1 MNIAV
6 IGAGL
11 MGHAIAYM
19 LAAAGH
25 AVALQDPSEESLA
38 SVPERFAKIAETLG
52 DGNGAVA
59 RVTLH
64 SSLAAAVQDTGMVI
78 EAAPE
83 KLALKQALFADLDAL
98 TGPEVILASNT
109 SVIPIGQI
117 SEKVLHKSRV
127 LGTHFWNP
135 PHIVRLVE
143 VVQTVHTAASN
154 VEQTMAVLAG
164 AGMSPVHVK
173 KDVPGFIGNRLQH
186 ALKREAIALVAS
198 GVCDA
203 KTLDFVVREGF
214 GARLGVLGPLEQS
227 DMIGMALTLD
237 IHEVLMPHLDTT
249 AEAHPFL
256 RAKVENGDIGMSAGR
271 GFADWTRQ
279 EAQEVRDRFARFMAE
294 RAAALRSETS
304 RKQGEPDRGARQQ
317 GSKP

>member
-1 MNIAV
+1 MRIAV

-25 AVALQDPSEESLA
+25 PVALQDPSDASLA
-38 SVPERFAKIAETLG
+38 SVPERFARIAETLG
-52 DGNGAVA
+52 DGNDVIN
-59 RVTLH
+59 RVTMH
-64 SSLAAAVQDTGMVI
+64 ANLADAVDGVGLVI

-83 KLALKQALFADLDAL
+83 KPALKQALFAELDTL
-98 TGPEVILASNT
+98 TGPDVILASNT
-109 SVIPIGQI
+109 SVIPIGRV
-117 SEKVLHKSRV
+117 SEKVQHKSRV

-143 VVQTVHTAASN
+143 VVQTDHTSTAA
-154 VEQTMAVLAG
+154 VEQTMAVLAN
-164 AGMSPVHVK
+164 AGMSPVHVR

-214 GARLGVLGPLEQS
+214 GTRLGVLGPLEQS

-249 AEAHPFL
+249 AVAHPLL
-256 RAKVENGDIGMSAGR
+256 REKVENGETGMAAGR
-271 GFADWTRQ
+271 GFAEWTQ
-279 EAQEVRDRFARFMAE
+279 AQAQEVRDRFSRFMAE
-294 RAAALRSETS
+294 RAAEIRSGKS
-304 RKQGEPDRGARQQ
+304 
-317 GSKP
+317 GSA

>member
-1 MNIAV
+1 MQDMRVAV

-25 AVALQDPSEESLA
+25 PVALQDPSKETLA
-38 SVPERFAKIAETLG
+38 TVPDRFARIAETLG
-52 DGNGAVA
+52 DENDAIDRVCLFSNLAEAVEGA
-59 RVTLH
+59 
-64 SSLAAAVQDTGMVI
+64 GMVI

-83 KLALKQALFADLDAL
+83 KPGLKQALFAELDTL
-98 TGPEVILASNT
+98 TGPDVILASNT
-109 SVIPIGQI
+109 SVIPITRI
-117 SEKVLHKSRV
+117 SERVQAKSRV
-127 LGTHFWNP
+127 IGTHFWNP

-143 VVQTVHTAASN
+143 VIQTEHTNLDHVDAAI
-154 VEQTMAVLAG
+154 AILAN

-186 ALKREAIALVAS
+186 ALKREAIALVAD

-227 DMIGMALTLD
+227 DMISVAMTLD
-237 IHEVLMPHLDTT
+237 IHEVLMPHLDNT

-256 RAKVENGDIGMSAGR
+256 REKVAKGETGMPVGR
-271 GFADWTRQ
+271 GFADWTAE
-279 EAQEVRDRFARFMAE
+279 EAQEVRDRFARFMSA
-294 RAAALRSETS
+294 RAAEIRSAKANK
-304 RKQGEPDRGARQQ
+304 RKPA
-317 GSKP
+317 

>member
-1 MNIAV
+1 MRIAV

-25 AVALQDPSEESLA
+25 PVALQDPSEVSLA
-38 SVPERFAKIAETLG
+38 SVPERFARIAETLG
-52 DGNGAVA
+52 DEKDAID

-64 SSLAAAVQDTGMVI
+64 ANLADAVKGAEMVF

-83 KLALKQALFADLDAL
+83 KPALKQALFADLDAL

-109 SVIPIGQI
+109 SVIPIGRI
-117 SEKVLHKSRV
+117 SEKLQHKSRV

-143 VVQTVHTAASN
+143 VIQTDHTAVSN
-154 VEQTMAVLAG
+154 IEKTIAVLAD
-164 AGMSPVHVK
+164 AGMSPVHVR

-186 ALKREAIALVAS
+186 ALKREAIALVAD

-256 RAKVENGDIGMSAGR
+256 RAKVENGETGMAAGR
-271 GFADWTRQ
+271 GFADWTPD
-279 EAQEVRDRFARFMAE
+279 EAQEVRDRFSRFMTE
-294 RAAALRSETS
+294 RATEIRS
-304 RKQGEPDRGARQQ
+304 RKS
-317 GSKP
+317 GSA